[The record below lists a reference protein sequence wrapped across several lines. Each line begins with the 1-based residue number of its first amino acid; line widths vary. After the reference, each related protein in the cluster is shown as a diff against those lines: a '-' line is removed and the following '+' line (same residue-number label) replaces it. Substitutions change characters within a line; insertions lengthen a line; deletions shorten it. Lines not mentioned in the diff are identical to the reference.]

1 MLTDQQILDLIA
13 RPKMIVQKEPARGY
27 REENRQRRC
36 DLELQANDD
45 NALRFTVFVRHSS
58 EFIENY
64 SIGLRY
70 QTSESRLGTIT
81 LVRYNG
87 PHGETSRHPDGH
99 YAMPH
104 IHRITESELMSGST
118 QPQERHREV
127 TDRYATFEQAL
138 SVFFA
143 DAGIANLQGYFPGII
158 PGAVQG
164 SLLDGHR

>member
-1 MLTDQQILDLIA
+1 MLTDQQILGLIA
-13 RPKMIVQKEPARGY
+13 CPKTIVQKEPAKEY
-27 REENRQRRC
+27 REENLYRRC
-36 DLELQANDD
+36 HLELQANDD
-45 NALRFTVFVRHSS
+45 DALRFTAFVRQNT

-70 QTSESRLGTIT
+70 QTNESRLGTIT

-87 PHGETSRHPDGH
+87 PHGETSRDPDGH
-99 YAMPH
+99 YASPH
-104 IHRITESELMSGST
+104 IHRITEFELASGSAH
-118 QPQERHREV
+118 PQERHREV

-143 DAGIANLQGYFPGII
+143 DAGIADLQGYFPGII

-164 SLLDGHR
+164 SFLDGYC

>member
-1 MLTDQQILDLIA
+1 MLTDRQILDLIA
-13 RPKMIVQKEPARGY
+13 CPKTIVQKDPARGY

-36 DLELQANDD
+36 DLELQANENND
-45 NALRFTVFVRHSS
+45 LRFSVFVRQST

-70 QTSESRLGTIT
+70 QTNEGRLGTIT

-99 YAMPH
+99 YASPH
-104 IHRITESELMSGST
+104 IHYITESELASGST

-143 DAGIANLQGYFPGII
+143 DAGIADLQGYFPGII

-164 SLLDGHR
+164 SLLDGYC

>member
-13 RPKMIVQKEPARGY
+13 CPKTIVQKEPARGY

-36 DLELQANDD
+36 DLELQANED
-45 NALRFTVFVRHSS
+45 NNLRFSVFVRHST

-70 QTSESRLGTIT
+70 QTNESRLGTIT

-99 YAMPH
+99 YASPH
-104 IHRITESELMSGST
+104 IHRITASELVAGSA
-118 QPQERHREV
+118 QPQERHREI
-127 TDRYATFEQAL
+127 TNRYGTFEQAL
-138 SVFFA
+138 AVFFT
-143 DAGIANLQGYFPGII
+143 DTSIVNPEGYFMLQGGLF
-158 PGAVQG
+158 
-164 SLLDGHR
+164 DGYC